1 MRYEIKKSTLKGMG
15 NFSNTCVNKSV
26 AGEKMCPRC
35 MHELSGMQTML
46 STVAD
51 TVCVCVTVCETVL
64 LSEDLL
70 DTHGRLRGGAKERR
84 GTSISL
90 I

>member
-1 MRYEIKKSTLKGMG
+1 MRYEIKKSTLKDMG

-26 AGEKMCPRC
+26 AGGKVCPRC
-35 MHELSGMQTML
+35 MYELSGMQTMP

-51 TVCVCVTVCETVL
+51 TVCVCVTVSEAVL

-70 DTHGRLRGGAKERR
+70 DTHRRLGRRSKGEKRHLN
-84 GTSISL
+84 
-90 I
+90 